1 MAPEVFGDTSGLLAA
16 FVSTESEHVEAAELM
31 RQWSGDGTR
40 LVTTNYVLTELV
52 ALYVSRIRTP
62 RVQQVLTVELLK
74 TSDWVKIV
82 HVTPDLDSL
91 AWQLFTSR
99 PDKKWSLVD
108 CSSFVLM
115 QQRGISSALTSDHHF
130 EQAGFQILL

>member
-1 MAPEVFGDTSGLLAA
+1 MPEVFGDTSGLLAA
-16 FVSTESEHVEAAELM
+16 FVSTEMEHPKAAKLL

-40 LVTTNYVLTELV
+40 LVTTNYVVTELV

-62 RVQQVLTVELLK
+62 RVQQILTIERLK
-74 TSDWVKIV
+74 ESDWVEIV
-82 HVTPDLDSL
+82 HVTPTLD
-91 AWQLFTSR
+91 AQTWQFFVSR

-115 QQRGISSALTSDHHF
+115 HQRGISSALTSDHHF

>member
-1 MAPEVFGDTSGLLAA
+1 
-16 FVSTESEHVEAAELM
+16 M
-31 RQWSGDGTR
+31 RQWSSDGTR
-40 LVTTNYVLTELV
+40 LITTNYILTELV

-62 RVQQVLTVELLK
+62 RAQQVLTIERLK
-74 TSDWVKIV
+74 TSSWVEIV
-82 HVTPDLDSL
+82 HVGPELDIL
-91 AWQLFTSR
+91 AWQFFVSR

-115 QQRGISSALTSDHHF
+115 HQRGISSALTSDHHF

>member
-1 MAPEVFGDTSGLLAA
+1 MPEVFGDTSGLLAA
-16 FVSTESEHVEAAELM
+16 FVSTETEHSKAAQLM

-40 LVTTNYVLTELV
+40 LITTNYIITELV

-62 RVQQVLTVELLK
+62 HVQQVLTIERLK
-74 TSDWVKIV
+74 TSTWVEIV
-82 HVTPDLDSL
+82 HVTPELDSL
-91 AWQLFTSR
+91 AWQFFVSR

-115 QQRGISSALTSDHHF
+115 HQRGISSALTSDHHF